1 MLVIADYI
9 IWTQPLTFHTR
20 ICGPGPRMYPWG
32 LRHTGN
38 HTWQHQSRSRGHWYT
53 YIQHWHGLNHAS
65 DWYYIEL
72 IDIPVGIATEASKRI
87 ILCEAVLN
95 TISNMHEGEVL
106 SLRTVVDSLSIR
118 KTSEIVIRNFK
129 RAI

>member
-1 MLVIADYI
+1 MMHLIGI
-9 IWTQPLTFHTR
+9 
-20 ICGPGPRMYPWG
+20 
-32 LRHTGN
+32 
-38 HTWQHQSRSRGHWYT
+38 
-53 YIQHWHGLNHAS
+53 
-65 DWYYIEL
+65 IEL

-87 ILCEAVLN
+87 ILGEAIVD
-95 TISNMHEGEVL
+95 TITNMHKGEVL